1 MFKRLILFTFFIL
14 FSYES
19 NASTN
24 ISFVNLKYIIE
35 NSNAGKEITKILEN
49 DRKNET
55 KKLKVM
61 QNKIKKQENEIKDKG
76 NILNETELKKKVSVL
91 RKDIKDYNDLKNK
104 KAKEFNNKKA
114 QYVNQLLKEMNSIM
128 IKYVEKNSI
137 DIVIKKEN
145 IITGKKELDITQVIL
160 DELNK
165 KKITFK

>member
-1 MFKRLILFTFFIL
+1 M
-14 FSYES
+14 
-19 NASTN
+19 
-24 ISFVNLKYIIE
+24 KYIIE